1 MRKRLIF
8 SLLIVFLLFT
18 AGFTAVLITT
28 ESIVQDLQSVITL
41 HKIEIIRQNFV
52 INVQTV
58 QSNLY
63 ATGTPFGKELDTIV
77 ENVMALDDSVEGCLG
92 CHHEREMTERLRNVH
107 DIAQQYKEAISH
119 LVTSTANIERIE
131 RLKMVAVG
139 IGESLLGQTQEMA
152 LIADRSLNVKTDKAL
167 HKIQASRTILI
178 VTLLVALAICVII
191 VVSMTRKITRPVDEL
206 VNAARML
213 GAGDLGYQ
221 TVYRDKTEFGEVIDS
236 FNAMSVDLKSA
247 HEKTAR
253 YISRLSRLYRIT
265 LASSSIA
272 EFERTFDELAGSIA
286 EELGVARC
294 LIILA
299 DEQSAVFEACAS
311 NAPLTGEEKAACH
324 FSSHRIEELFRQSE
338 GKALVANSAEDAG
351 LFEPLLSGMDVPALA
366 VRLVRQDRTRGVLL
380 VSGRNEPF
388 TEEDVQLLTILAN
401 HIVVGLEN
409 ARLYRDLQNKIRELR
424 EAQEQLIQ
432 SAKLAAI
439 GELASNVA
447 HEINNPLTSIIG
459 FAEMSLDE
467 DDPEV
472 VRKNIDIIERES
484 LRARDIVRQLLGFAR
499 KKPLQLAEVDL
510 NVIVREAI
518 QLVGHQAKKARV
530 VFREE
535 YGHVPL
541 ITGDADQLKQVFLN
555 IANNAVAAMPEGGE
569 LFVSTSQ
576 AGEYNLVVYRD
587 TGTGIP
593 SVVLNRIFE
602 PFFTTKKDKGTGLG
616 LSISYR
622 IIQDHGGRIDVQST
636 EGKGTEFSVR
646 LPQRSGDRNNP

>member
-1 MRKRLIF
+1 MRKRLII

-18 AGFTAVLITT
+18 SGVLAVMFTT
-28 ESIVQDLQSVITL
+28 ESIVTDLQSVITL
-41 HKIEIIRQNFV
+41 HRIEIIRQHFV

-92 CHHEREMTERLRNVH
+92 CHHEPGMTERLKNVH
-107 DIAQQYKEAISH
+107 KIAQQYKEAISH

-131 RLKMVAVG
+131 RLKMVAVE
-139 IGESLLGQTQEMA
+139 IGEGLLGQTQEMA
-152 LIADRSLNVKTDKAL
+152 VIADRTLNVKTDKAL
-167 HKIQASRTILI
+167 HKIQASRTILV
-178 VTLLVALAICVII
+178 VTLVTALAICVVI
-191 VVSMTRKITRPVDEL
+191 VVGMTRKITRPVDEL
-206 VNAARML
+206 VAAARKL
-213 GAGDLGYQ
+213 GAGELGYQ
-221 TVYRDKTEFGEVIDS
+221 TAYRDTTEFGEVIDS
-236 FNAMSVDLKSA
+236 FNAMSVALKAA
-247 HEKTAR
+247 HERTAR

-265 LASSSIA
+265 TASSGIA
-272 EFERTFDELAGSIA
+272 DFERTFNDLAVSIA
-286 EELGVARC
+286 EELGVERC

-299 DEQSAVFEACAS
+299 GGQDGTFEACAS
-311 NAPLTGEEKAACH
+311 NVPLTADEAAACC
-324 FSSHRIEELFRQSE
+324 FPPGRIEEIFRAAD
-338 GKALVANSAEDAG
+338 GHALIVNSAEEAG
-351 LFEPLLSGMDVPALA
+351 RFEPLAAGPDVPALA
-366 VRLVRQDRTRGVLL
+366 VRLVRQDATLGLLL
-380 VSGRNEPF
+380 VSGRSDPF

-401 HIVVGLEN
+401 HIVVGLVN
-409 ARLYRDLQNKIRELR
+409 GRLYRDLQNKIRELK
-424 EAQEQLIQ
+424 ETQEQLIQ

-472 VRKNIDIIERES
+472 VKTNIGIIEKES

-499 KKPLQLAEVDL
+499 KKPLQLADVDL
-510 NVIVREAI
+510 NAIVREVI
-518 QLVGHQAKKARV
+518 QLVSHQAKKARV
-530 VFREE
+530 VLRDE
-535 YGHVPL
+535 YDGLPT

-555 IANNAVAAMPEGGE
+555 IANNAIAAMPEGGE
-569 LFVSTSQ
+569 LAVTTEKSEGYSIVRF
-576 AGEYNLVVYRD
+576 RD

-593 SVVLNRIFE
+593 PDVLHRIFE

-622 IIQDHGGRIDVQST
+622 IIQDHGGRIDVESA
-636 EGKGTEFSVR
+636 GGRGTTFTVR
-646 LPQRSGDRNNP
+646 LPQKRTPGMNS